1 MTELAPASLSSIV
14 HTADGSSFL
23 VDLVNHRPL
32 HVDFE
37 GADYH
42 NWGYIHELRNRM
54 DVFNTARKSNKKQ
67 KPNHR
72 RKVKG
77 KQH

>member
-23 VDLVNHRPL
+23 VDLVNDRPL
-32 HVDFE
+32 HDDFE

-42 NWGYIHELRNRM
+42 NMDLINELKKEM
-54 DVFNTARKSNKKQ
+54 DVFRASNKKQ
-67 KPNHR
+67 KTNR
-72 RKVKG
+72 RRRVK
-77 KQH
+77 KH

>member
-23 VDLVNHRPL
+23 VDLVNDRPL
-32 HVDFE
+32 HDDFE

-42 NWGYIHELRNRM
+42 NMDFIKELRADL
-54 DVFNTARKSNKKQ
+54 DVFRASNKKQ
-67 KPNHR
+67 KTNR
-72 RKVKG
+72 RRRVK
-77 KQH
+77 KH